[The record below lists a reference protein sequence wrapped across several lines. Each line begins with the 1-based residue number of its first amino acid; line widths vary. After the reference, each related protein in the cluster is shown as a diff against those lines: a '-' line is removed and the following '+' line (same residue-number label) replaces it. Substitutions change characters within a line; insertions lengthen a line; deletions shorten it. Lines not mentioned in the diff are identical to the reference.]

1 MNHAV
6 AGIDVGS
13 QSTKVVIL
21 DDERILA
28 TVTLKTGESAE
39 AEVRQAMDEALRQ
52 AQVTLDELQ
61 NVVSTGAGRMS
72 APFARTQRS
81 TATCLARGAR
91 FLFPRARTVVDAGAE
106 SSTAIRLSADGA
118 VEDSVTNDRCAGGSG
133 TFLDN
138 MSQML
143 RIPLGELGAESLKAT
158 HAEQIVNKC
167 AVFAESEVISLVHRV
182 PPVPVADIVAGIHES
197 MVDRLFALAQRVGAQ
212 HDLVMSGGV
221 AKDVGVVRAMEA
233 RLRTGVSVPDDPQL
247 VAALGAALIA
257 QQDLDPTER
266 MEARNSDAAES
277 NAITK
282 ESANEH
288 VE

>member
-1 MNHAV
+1 MTMAV

-13 QSTKVVIL
+13 QSTKVVVL
-21 DDERILA
+21 DGERILA
-28 TVTLKTGESAE
+28 AVTLKTGESAE
-39 AEVRQAMDEALRQ
+39 TEAREAIDEALRQ
-52 AQVTLDELQ
+52 AQIALNDLQ
-61 NVVSTGAGRMS
+61 NVVSTGAGRMN
-72 APFARTQRS
+72 APFARKQRS
-81 TATCLARGAR
+81 TVTCLARGAR
-91 FLFPRARTVVDAGAE
+91 FLFPRARAVIDAGAE

-182 PPVPVADIVAGIHES
+182 PPVPVADILAGIHES

-221 AKDVGVVRAMEA
+221 AKDIGVVRAMEA
-233 RLRTGVSVPDDPQL
+233 RMGMRVSVPPDPQIL
-247 VAALGAALIA
+247 GALGAALYA
-257 QQDLDPTER
+257 QQGVR
-266 MEARNSDAAES
+266 
-277 NAITK
+277 
-282 ESANEH
+282 
-288 VE
+288 

>member
-28 TVTLKTGESAE
+28 TVKLKTGESAE

-221 AKDVGVVRAMEA
+221 AKDIGVVRAMEG
-233 RLRTGVSVPDDPQL
+233 RMGMHVSVPPDPQI
-247 VAALGAALIA
+247 VGALGAALYA
-257 QQDLDPTER
+257 QQGVR
-266 MEARNSDAAES
+266 
-277 NAITK
+277 
-282 ESANEH
+282 
-288 VE
+288 

>member
-1 MNHAV
+1 MSHAV

-13 QSTKVVIL
+13 QSTKVVLL
-21 DDERILA
+21 DDERVLA
-28 TVTLKTGESAE
+28 TVMLKTGESAE
-39 AEVRQAMDEALRQ
+39 TEARQAMDAALRK
-52 AQVTLDELQ
+52 AQITLADLQ
-61 NVVSTGAGRMS
+61 NAVSTGTGRMNV
-72 APFARTQRS
+72 PFARTQRS
-81 TATCLARGAR
+81 TVTCLARGAR
-91 FLFPRARTVVDAGAE
+91 FLFPQARTVVDAGAE
-106 SSTAIRLSADGA
+106 SSTAIRLSADGT

-182 PPVPVADIVAGIHES
+182 PPVPVADILAGIHES
-197 MVDRLFALAQRVGAQ
+197 MVDRLFALAQRVEAQ

-221 AKDVGVVRAMEA
+221 ARDMGVVRAMEA
-233 RLRTGVSVPDDPQL
+233 RLGKAVSVPDDPQI

-257 QQDLDPTER
+257 QQDLDSTER
-266 MEARNSDAAES
+266 TRAGNSDG
-277 NAITK
+277 NAVTK
-282 ESANEH
+282 ESEK
-288 VE
+288 